1 MSKNIVVLL
10 ILAIFVISNTNL
22 SASSSKIEIF
32 ENAIENIDVKISYGN
47 FVSIDLDNEIQGLIN
62 INNNNME
69 VRKLNNKSIV
79 ISLHN
84 NNVPVNVGKIIISD
98 SACNKYS
105 INVVLDSNQKQ
116 KDMAIYIKNPNNDK
130 TCENADNK
138 TSGIY
143 PRVGS
148 VKYSLTK

>member
-1 MSKNIVVLL
+1 MLSKITVLL
-10 ILAIFVISNTNL
+10 MFSIFVISNSNL
-22 SASSSKIEIF
+22 MAVANKIEIF

-79 ISLHN
+79 ISLRN

-105 INVVLDSNQKQ
+105 INVVLDNNQKQ
-116 KDMAIYIKNPNNDK
+116 KDKAIYIKNPNNDK
-130 TCENADNK
+130 TCNTADNK

-143 PRVGS
+143 PRLGS
-148 VKYSLTK
+148 LKYSS

>member
-1 MSKNIVVLL
+1 MSKNIIGLFIFSML
-10 ILAIFVISNTNL
+10 ISQSNLMAN
-22 SASSSKIEIF
+22 KIEIF

-105 INVVLDSNQKQ
+105 INVVLDSNKNKTQQDK
-116 KDMAIYIKNPNNDK
+116 AIYIKNPNNAK
-130 TCENADNK
+130 TCETADNK
-138 TSGIY
+138 NSGIY

-148 VKYSLTK
+148 VKYSS

>member
-1 MSKNIVVLL
+1 MSKNIIGLFIFSML
-10 ILAIFVISNTNL
+10 ISQSNLMAN
-22 SASSSKIEIF
+22 KIEIF

-84 NNVPVNVGKIIISD
+84 NNVPLNVGKIIISD

-105 INVVLDSNQKQ
+105 INVVLDNKNKTQQ
-116 KDMAIYIKNPNNDK
+116 DTAIYIKNSNNSK
-130 TCENADNK
+130 TCETADNK
-138 TSGIY
+138 NSGIY

-148 VKYSLTK
+148 VKYSS

>member
-1 MSKNIVVLL
+1 MLNKITVLL
-10 ILAIFVISNTNL
+10 MFTIFLTSHSNLMAVAN
-22 SASSSKIEIF
+22 KIEIF
-32 ENAIENIDVKISYGN
+32 ENAIENIEVKISYGN

-105 INVVLDSNQKQ
+105 INVLLDGNQKQ
-116 KDMAIYIKNPNNDK
+116 KDTTISKI
-130 TCENADNK
+130 
-138 TSGIY
+138 
-143 PRVGS
+143 
-148 VKYSLTK
+148 

>member
-1 MSKNIVVLL
+1 MLKKIIAML
-10 ILAIFVISNTNL
+10 IFTIFLTNQNNVIAVSN
-22 SASSSKIEIF
+22 KIEIF
-32 ENAIENIDVKISYGN
+32 ENAIENIEVKISYGN

-116 KDMAIYIKNPNNDK
+116 KDTAIYIKNPNNAK
-130 TCENADNK
+130 TCETADNK
-138 TSGIY
+138 NSGIY
-143 PRVGS
+143 PRLGS
-148 VKYSLTK
+148 VKYN